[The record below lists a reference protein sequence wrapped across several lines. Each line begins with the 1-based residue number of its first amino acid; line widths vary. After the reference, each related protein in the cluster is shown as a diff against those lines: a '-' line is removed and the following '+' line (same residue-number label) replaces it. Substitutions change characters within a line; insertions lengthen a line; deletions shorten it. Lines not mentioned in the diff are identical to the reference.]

1 MDEIDRKIL
10 RELQRDASQPVAAI
24 AQKSGISTTPC
35 WRRIQ
40 NMEKA
45 GVIAR
50 RVALLDRDALN
61 IGVTVFVNIRTSAH
75 SADALGTLAHK
86 IAAIDEVVDF
96 YRMSGTVD
104 YMARIVVPDIGAYDE
119 VYKRLIQIP
128 GLADVSSSF
137 AMEEI
142 KSTTELPLSYSR

>member
-50 RVALLDRDALN
+50 RVALLDREALN

-75 SADALGTLAHK
+75 SAEALGTLARK

-104 YMARIVVPDIGAYDE
+104 YMLRIVVPGIGAYDE

-128 GLADVSSSF
+128 GLTDVSSSF